1 MADVAKTFH
10 ACFNAFPMRGDDGRG
25 TFRAPK
31 TGPVRKLGTV
41 YGFLAPGPNKR
52 TFDLVFLQVEK
63 APIRVRGEKS
73 VQSPQFLQCLT
84 PYQQVRLRERL
95 HFMQRARVNAR
106 APPISAI
113 SEKHYGR

>member
-31 TGPVRKLGTV
+31 TGP
-41 YGFLAPGPNKR
+41 
-52 TFDLVFLQVEK
+52 
-63 APIRVRGEKS
+63 